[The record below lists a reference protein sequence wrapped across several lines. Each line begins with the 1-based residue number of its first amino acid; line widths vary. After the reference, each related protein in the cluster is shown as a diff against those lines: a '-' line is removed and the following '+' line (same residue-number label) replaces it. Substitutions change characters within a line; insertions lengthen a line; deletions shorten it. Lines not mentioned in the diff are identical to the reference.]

1 MAKIMKTIAIVSFA
15 ITILLLLFYNWTEN
29 SVLLALVITFAVN
42 TYHFVMRLAVGT
54 AWDTVLHNRVDY
66 QKKWFQVSELEK
78 KIYKKLKVKNWKS
91 KMPTYDETAFD
102 KKIHTWDEIAQAM
115 CQAELVHETIM
126 ILSFVPILA
135 SVWLGALPVFLITSI
150 LAAGFDGMFVVMQR
164 FNRPRIIRMIKK

>member
-54 AWDTVLHNRVDY
+54 VWDTVLHNRVDY

-78 KIYKKLKVKNWKS
+78 KIYRKLKVKNWKG

-102 KKIHTWDEIAQAM
+102 KNIHTWDEIAQAM

-126 ILSFVPILA
+126 ILSFVPVLA